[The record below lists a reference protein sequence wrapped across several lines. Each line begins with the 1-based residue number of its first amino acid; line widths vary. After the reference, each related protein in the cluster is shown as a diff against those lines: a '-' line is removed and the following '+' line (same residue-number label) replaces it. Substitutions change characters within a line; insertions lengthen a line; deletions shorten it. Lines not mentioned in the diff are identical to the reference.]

1 LGSSTRKRARHQSES
16 EYEEESVSDRVGVL
30 ESDDEFT
37 PTTKRAKVAKE
48 AAKRGSAKKGS
59 AKKKSRY
66 AY

>member
-1 LGSSTRKRARHQSES
+1 LGSSTRKRACHQSES
-16 EYEEESVSDRVGVL
+16 EYEEESVSDHASVL
-30 ESDDEFT
+30 ESEDEFT
-37 PTTKRAKVAKE
+37 PTTKKGKVAKE

>member
-1 LGSSTRKRARHQSES
+1 LES
-16 EYEEESVSDRVGVL
+16 E
-30 ESDDEFT
+30 DEFT
-37 PTTKRAKVAKE
+37 PTTKKGKVVKE

>member
-1 LGSSTRKRARHQSES
+1 LES
-16 EYEEESVSDRVGVL
+16 E
-30 ESDDEFT
+30 DEFT
-37 PTTKRAKVAKE
+37 PTTKKGKVAKE

>member
-1 LGSSTRKRARHQSES
+1 MGSSTRKRARRQSDS
-16 EYEEESVSDRVGVL
+16 EYEEESVSDLGVL
-30 ESDDEFT
+30 ESEDEFT
-37 PTTKRAKVAKE
+37 PTTKKGKVAKE